1 MSSKYNIRRVNK
13 KLVAKNNSSGLEIFQ
28 DAENNL
34 IYYKDTNGVLQQL
47 IDTNSLPPTPASGA
61 LTTRIDTTTSITALA
76 SECII
81 SDSEEAV
88 AVSIPNPTTVKSS
101 EIVVKKIN
109 NSESFVTIT
118 PSTGTIEGELTFVLR
133 SSNKYVR
140 LISDGVEWHVI
151 ANN

>member
-1 MSSKYNIRRVNK
+1 MASYKLLFK
-13 KLVAKNNSSGLEIFQ
+13 KSVAKDLRNLPRHDIKKILE
-28 DAENNL
+28 
-34 IYYKDTNGVLQQL
+34 
-47 IDTNSLPPTPASGA
+47 
-61 LTTRIDTTTSITALA
+61 SITALA

>member
-1 MSSKYNIRRVNK
+1 MSGKHNIRRVNK
-13 KLVAKNNSSGLEIFQ
+13 RLVAKSNSTGLEIFQ
-28 DAENNL
+28 DAEDNL

-47 IDTNSLPPTPASGA
+47 IDTNSLSPT

-118 PSTGTIEGELTFVLR
+118 PTTGTIEGELTFVLR

>member
-1 MSSKYNIRRVNK
+1 MSGKHNIRRVNK
-13 KLVAKNNSSGLEIFQ
+13 RLVAKSNSTGLEIFQ
-28 DAENNL
+28 DTEDNL

-47 IDTNSLPPTPASGA
+47 IDTNSLSPT

-118 PSTGTIEGELTFVLR
+118 PTTGTIEGELTFVLR